1 MDITKE
7 RPTNIQPLHPGD
19 VIGVYTPLT
28 VEELIPPVPP
38 ITIEPTDIK
47 CHFDI
52 GYAINYYTLSYEGHE
67 VRVDIDQL
75 FKLGI
80 LKRVDNE

>member
-1 MDITKE
+1 MDENDKPVGTM
-7 RPTNIQPLHPGD
+7 
-19 VIGVYTPLT
+19 
-28 VEELIPPVPP
+28 EELTLPIPP
-38 ITIEPTDIK
+38 ITLQLSNVRSN
-47 CHFDI
+47 FDI

-80 LKRVDNE
+80 LKRVD